1 MALSKQTE
9 LEVKGQCRIGI
20 MKIHDTLSHGDKPMC
35 QIWYNN
41 VKVKKTTRA
50 KYESAQTDGWTN
62 GQTNKRME
70 KVITIYPL
78 NFIPHGRYKNPF
90 LFQ

>member
-1 MALSKQTE
+1 MASSKQTE

-41 VKVKKTTRA
+41 VKVKKTVTGQIRICTNRRMD
-50 KYESAQTDGWTN
+50 KRTDEQTDGESDYN
-62 GQTNKRME
+62 
-70 KVITIYPL
+70 IPL
-78 NFIPHGRYKNPF
+78 ELYTSREV
-90 LFQ
+90 